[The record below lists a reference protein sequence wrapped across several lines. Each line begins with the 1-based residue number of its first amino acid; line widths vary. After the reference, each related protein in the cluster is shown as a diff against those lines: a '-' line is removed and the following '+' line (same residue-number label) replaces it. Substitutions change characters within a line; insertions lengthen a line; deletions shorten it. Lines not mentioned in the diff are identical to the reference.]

1 MPAIENDQV
10 NLVWDS
16 TIITDTY
23 VPHNRLDVTIVLKE
37 KHHWL
42 QVDAA
47 VPDDGNILT
56 TDAWKIERYQ
66 EVALEVRWVHQV
78 EVVLVPLVIG
88 ALRTISKNFAK

>member
-1 MPAIENDQV
+1 MPVIENDQV

-16 TIITDTY
+16 TIITDRC

-56 TDAWKIERYQ
+56 TDA
-66 EVALEVRWVHQV
+66 
-78 EVVLVPLVIG
+78 
-88 ALRTISKNFAK
+88 